1 MAAVVTVEMSA
12 CQLSVISIILSG
24 STTRVSPAPAAP
36 ILILINHS
44 NDCLAPCLS
53 MNKLTFPLLSGNEL
67 WLPLL
72 LLVLILSALQL
83 QQWWGL
89 TKTPTC
95 SYWGFLAES
104 LHSLFSLR
112 SNAEERDHQC
122 NLVSHK
128 DEKGQGWCDTKSYI
142 QSLILMILILIAG
155 DSDGRIDGWYIDH
168 TATQEQESWQL
179 RTRACWKCGLHG
191 SSTLVLVV
199 V

>member
-24 STTRVSPAPAAP
+24 NTTRVSPASAAP

-89 TKTPTC
+89 TKTRTC
-95 SYWGFLAES
+95 SY
-104 LHSLFSLR
+104 
-112 SNAEERDHQC
+112 
-122 NLVSHK
+122 
-128 DEKGQGWCDTKSYI
+128 
-142 QSLILMILILIAG
+142 
-155 DSDGRIDGWYIDH
+155 
-168 TATQEQESWQL
+168 
-179 RTRACWKCGLHG
+179 
-191 SSTLVLVV
+191 
-199 V
+199 

>member
-24 STTRVSPAPAAP
+24 STRVSPAPAAP

-89 TKTPTC
+89 TKTPIC
-95 SYWGFLAES
+95 GYWGFLAES
-104 LHSLFSLR
+104 LHSLSG
-112 SNAEERDHQC
+112 AMQRDHQC
-122 NLVSHK
+122 NLVSHM
-128 DEKGQGWCDTKSYI
+128 DEKGQGWCDSDTKSNI
-142 QSLILMILILIAG
+142 QSLILILIAE
-155 DSDGRIDGWYIDH
+155 DSDSKIDGWYIDH
-168 TATQEQESWQL
+168 TSTQEQEWQL
-179 RTRACWKCGLHG
+179 RTRASCFKCGLHG
-191 SSTLVLVV
+191 SSTLVLV
-199 V
+199 

>member
-1 MAAVVTVEMSA
+1 MIGWDQAVAVAMAAVVTVEMSA

-24 STTRVSPAPAAP
+24 STRVSPAPAAP

-95 SYWGFLAES
+95 SY
-104 LHSLFSLR
+104 
-112 SNAEERDHQC
+112 
-122 NLVSHK
+122 
-128 DEKGQGWCDTKSYI
+128 
-142 QSLILMILILIAG
+142 
-155 DSDGRIDGWYIDH
+155 
-168 TATQEQESWQL
+168 
-179 RTRACWKCGLHG
+179 
-191 SSTLVLVV
+191 
-199 V
+199 

>member
-24 STTRVSPAPAAP
+24 STRVSPAPAAP

-53 MNKLTFPLLSGNEL
+53 MNKLTFPFPLLSGNEL

-95 SYWGFLAES
+95 SY
-104 LHSLFSLR
+104 
-112 SNAEERDHQC
+112 
-122 NLVSHK
+122 
-128 DEKGQGWCDTKSYI
+128 
-142 QSLILMILILIAG
+142 
-155 DSDGRIDGWYIDH
+155 
-168 TATQEQESWQL
+168 
-179 RTRACWKCGLHG
+179 
-191 SSTLVLVV
+191 
-199 V
+199 

>member
-1 MAAVVTVEMSA
+1 MIGWGQAVAVAMAAVVTVEMSA

-24 STTRVSPAPAAP
+24 STRVSPAPAAP

-89 TKTPTC
+89 TNTP
-95 SYWGFLAES
+95 SNLQ
-104 LHSLFSLR
+104 LLR
-112 SNAEERDHQC
+112 ISC
-122 NLVSHK
+122 
-128 DEKGQGWCDTKSYI
+128 
-142 QSLILMILILIAG
+142 
-155 DSDGRIDGWYIDH
+155 
-168 TATQEQESWQL
+168 
-179 RTRACWKCGLHG
+179 
-191 SSTLVLVV
+191 
-199 V
+199 